1 MGRKE
6 TREKR
11 LKQIVRQIS
20 GKVAGNDEPVPE
32 VAIRG
37 TGYIMCYN
45 SSSRS
50 FTRVARGTKAY
61 IIDPQLNE
69 SKRVIIYTLSGD
81 VVEIDPNELINTG
94 FD

>member
-20 GKVAGNDEPVPE
+20 GKVAGDAPPVPE

-61 IIDPQLNE
+61 IIDPQINE
-69 SKRVIIYTLSGD
+69 SKRVIIYTFNGD
-81 VVEIDPNELINTG
+81 VVEIDPSELINTG